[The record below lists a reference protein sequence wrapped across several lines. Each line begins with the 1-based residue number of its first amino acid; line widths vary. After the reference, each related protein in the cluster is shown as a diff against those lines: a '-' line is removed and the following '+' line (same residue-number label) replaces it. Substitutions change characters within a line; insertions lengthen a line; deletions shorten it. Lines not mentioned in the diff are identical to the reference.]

1 MLRSCFKG
9 FLTALEFLTVL
20 PFSRKR
26 GSTSDE
32 ELGLS
37 AAFVPLVGGLLGV
50 ILVFLN
56 SISILIL
63 PRQVTD
69 LILII
74 ALILL
79 TGGLH
84 LDGLA
89 DSADGFFA
97 TKDRKRVLD
106 IMRDSRLGSM
116 GGAAIFLCLLLKYLC
131 LTNLPSSSKPHAL
144 ILMPLFGRWS
154 MVHLAFLSPYAR
166 ESSGIGRAF
175 CKHVKLGHWIFASA
189 QMALMGLLLFGW
201 RGALVCLSTLLISTL
216 ICRYSINR
224 IGGVTGDVFGASEEI
239 TEAMTLLGFLA
250 FGRGV

>member
-1 MLRSCFKG
+1 MLIYGFKG

-20 PFSRKR
+20 PISRKR
-26 GSTSDE
+26 GPTSDE
-32 ELGLS
+32 ELGLA
-37 AAFVPLVGGLLGV
+37 AAFFPLIGGLIGV
-50 ILVFLN
+50 LLVFLN
-56 SISILIL
+56 AVSLIIL

-74 ALILL
+74 TLILL

-97 TKDRKRVLD
+97 TRDRKRVLD

-116 GGAAIFLCLLLKYLC
+116 GVVAIFLCLLLKYLG
-131 LTNLPSSSKPHAL
+131 LTNIPSSSKPYAL

-166 ESSGIGRAF
+166 ESSGIGKAF
-175 CKHVKLGHWIFASA
+175 CEHVKKAHWFFASA
-189 QMALMGLLLFGW
+189 QMALFGLLFLGW
-201 RGALVCLSTLLISTL
+201 RGAFVCLTILLLSTL
-216 ICRYSINR
+216 ICRYSLNR

-239 TEAMTLLGFLA
+239 TETMTLLVLLA
-250 FGRGV
+250 YGIRV

>member
-1 MLRSCFKG
+1 MLISAFKG

-26 GSTSDE
+26 GATSDE
-32 ELGLS
+32 ELGLA
-37 AAFVPLVGGLLGV
+37 AAFFPLVGGLIGV
-50 ILVFLN
+50 LLIFLN
-56 SISILIL
+56 AVSLLIF

-89 DSADGFFA
+89 DSVDGFFA
-97 TKDRKRVLD
+97 TRDRKRILD

-116 GGAAIFLCLLLKYLC
+116 GGVAIFLCLLLKYLS
-131 LTNLPSSSKPHAL
+131 LTNIPSSFKPYAL

-154 MVHLAFLSPYAR
+154 MVHIAFLSPYAR
-166 ESSGIGRAF
+166 ESSGIGKAF
-175 CKHVKLGHWIFASA
+175 CKHVKKGHWFFATA
-189 QMALMGLLLFGW
+189 QMALIGVLLLGW
-201 RGALVCLSTLLISTL
+201 RGAFVCATILLLSTL
-216 ICRYSINR
+216 ICRYSLNR

-239 TEAMTLLGFLA
+239 TETMTLLLLLA
-250 FGRGV
+250 YGIRA